1 MEREPPRL
9 GPWLRRYAEEEKPD
23 RRQRA
28 IELGLTA
35 VAGLA
40 VLGAAIGV
48 VWLFIRWP
56 LWTGAGLVM
65 LWGAGFTI
73 LVVKRR
79 AAAERERQLRELL
92 QSDDR

>member
-35 VAGLA
+35 VAGLV
-40 VLGAAIGV
+40 VLGGAVGV

-56 LWTGAGLVM
+56 LWTGGGLVM
-65 LWGAGFTI
+65 LWGVGFTI
-73 LVVKRR
+73 LVIKRR
-79 AAAERERQLRELL
+79 AAAERDRRLRELL
-92 QSDDR
+92 ESDDR